1 MAQTEAQ
8 LRASKKYHEQFDD
21 IKVRVPKGERQIW
34 QDYAAS
40 CGQSLNTLIRRS
52 VAEIM
57 HREQENKK
65 KQTEDA

>member
-21 IKVRVPKGERQIW
+21 IKVRVPKGERKIW

-52 VAEIM
+52 VTEVM
-57 HREQENKK
+57 CREQAAKNKK
-65 KQTEDA
+65 PEDA